1 MIQAL
6 ELSEKFIGSN
16 TLRTAITLTN
26 LGEAYG
32 GLRQYENQV
41 KILERAY

>member
-1 MIQAL
+1 MIRAL
-6 ELSEKFIGSN
+6 ELSEKFIGPN

-32 GLRQYENQV
+32 GLRQYEKQV
-41 KILERAY
+41 AILERAY